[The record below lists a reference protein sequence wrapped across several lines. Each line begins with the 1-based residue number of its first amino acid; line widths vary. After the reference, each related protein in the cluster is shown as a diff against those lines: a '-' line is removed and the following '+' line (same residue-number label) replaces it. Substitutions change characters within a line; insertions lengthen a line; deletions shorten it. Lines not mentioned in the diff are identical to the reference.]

1 MGMFQ
6 LGQVFSALLSK
17 MIISAFTTSVAYD
30 ILPSQLKDLFGIPV
44 PRYSGPFKSF
54 YVSSCSSPSTAA
66 VNVMLMSITSTAGC
80 GMHKVDDGRG
90 GGKGREG
97 QRKG

>member
-17 MIISAFTTSVAYD
+17 MITSAFTTSIAYD
-30 ILPSQLKDLFGIPV
+30 ILPSQLKSLLGIHV

-54 YVSSCSSPSTAA
+54 YVSPCSSVSTTAGK
-66 VNVMLMSITSTAGC
+66 VVLMSSTSKAGR
-80 GMHKVDDGRG
+80 GRHKVGDIK
-90 GGKGREG
+90 GGK
-97 QRKG
+97 